1 VILQVIPI
9 SAATK
14 HKNIVFELMVRSY
27 LYFWVLTQQMKPII
41 LSILIFLAI
50 VVELKAQPTDYTSI
64 GQNGI
69 YAEYYL
75 IRHDFSSGLVSL
87 NYERIIGKKRKT
99 SIRMGIYPDFRSTI
113 SVPVTISW
121 ITSPLKNHH
130 FEYGI
135 GAVYRIEHFQGKYYH
150 DIPAVMIPLM
160 YRYQKSHGI
169 FFRGGI
175 NFFYSWPMLASPSV
189 SLGYKF

>member
-1 VILQVIPI
+1 MKQTILC
-9 SAATK
+9 
-14 HKNIVFELMVRSY
+14 L
-27 LYFWVLTQQMKPII
+27 
-41 LSILIFLAI
+41 LIFLSFFI
-50 VVELKAQPTDYTSI
+50 ESKAQTADYTSI
-64 GQNGI
+64 HRNGI
-69 YAEYYL
+69 YAEYYF

-87 NYERIIGKKRKT
+87 NYERIVGKKRKT
-99 SIRMGIYPDFRSTI
+99 SLRMGIYPDFRSTI
-113 SVPVTISW
+113 SVPITISW

-135 GAVYRIEHFQGKYYH
+135 GAVYRIEHFQNNFYH

-160 YRYQKSHGI
+160 YRYQKDHGL

-175 NFFYSWPMLASPSV
+175 NFFYSWPMLVSPSA